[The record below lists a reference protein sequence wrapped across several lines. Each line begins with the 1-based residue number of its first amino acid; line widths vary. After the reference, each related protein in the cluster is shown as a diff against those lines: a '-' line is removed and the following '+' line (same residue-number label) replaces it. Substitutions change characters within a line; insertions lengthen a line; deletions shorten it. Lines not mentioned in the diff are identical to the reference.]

1 MRFPHGLRALNH
13 RDFRRFY
20 AAQLVALVG
29 GWMQTVAQAWLVLQL
44 TDSPFK
50 LGLISTLQF
59 SPILMFSLVAG
70 AVADRLPKRGLLVTT
85 QTTLACQALLL
96 GALVSTGRVQYGH
109 VAVLGVV
116 LGFANVVDQPARQ
129 SFVMEMVGKGDV
141 ANAVALNSAAF
152 NAARIVGPA
161 VAGVLIARVGVGP
174 VFFINSVSFVGVILT
189 LLRLEARGLP
199 AREGRATML
208 EEIVEG
214 LRYARRTPRLLLALG
229 LVLTVSLF
237 VFNFTV
243 YVPLLA
249 RTVLGLGAEGFGFLM
264 ASLGVGAVAGALTV
278 GGFGSREPELGRM
291 FLSAAV
297 AFAALLG
304 LGLSR
309 HVWTAA
315 PLLFVTGYFGIML
328 MATCNTSMQLR
339 APDAIRGRVMS
350 LYTWVTGGVFPI
362 GAFLVGSISQAW
374 GVSAA
379 FLWNGTLGLVTLAL
393 VTTNPTGT
401 SPLISS
407 ATPIT
412 AHSAT
417 SGWAE
422 STSSIAPVES
432 R

>member
-20 AAQLVALVG
+20 AAQLLALVG

-96 GALVSTGRVQYGH
+96 GVLVSTGRVQYGH
-109 VAVLGVV
+109 VAVLGLV
-116 LGFANVVDQPARQ
+116 LGFANAVDQPARQ
-129 SFVMEMVGKGDV
+129 SFVMDMVGKGDV

-161 VAGVLIARVGVGP
+161 VAGVLIGRVGVGP
-174 VFFINSVSFVGVILT
+174 VFFINSVGFVGVILT

-199 AREGRATML
+199 ARERRATML

-229 LVLTVSLF
+229 LVLSVSLF

-304 LGLSR
+304 LGLTR

-339 APDAIRGRVMS
+339 APDALRGRVMS

-379 FLWNGTLGLVTLAL
+379 FLWNGTLGLVTLAGIML
-393 VTTNPTGT
+393 WWR
-401 SPLISS
+401 LR
-407 ATPIT
+407 AR
-412 AHSAT
+412 
-417 SGWAE
+417 
-422 STSSIAPVES
+422 AP
-432 R
+432 RPA

>member
-96 GALVSTGRVQYGH
+96 GWLVSTGRVQYGH
-109 VAVLGVV
+109 VAVLGLV
-116 LGFANVVDQPARQ
+116 LGFANAVDQPARQ
-129 SFVMEMVGKGDV
+129 SFVMDMVGKGDV

-152 NAARIVGPA
+152 NAARIIGPA
-161 VAGVLIARVGVGP
+161 VAGVLI
-174 VFFINSVSFVGVILT
+174 
-189 LLRLEARGLP
+189 
-199 AREGRATML
+199 
-208 EEIVEG
+208 
-214 LRYARRTPRLLLALG
+214 
-229 LVLTVSLF
+229 
-237 VFNFTV
+237 
-243 YVPLLA
+243 
-249 RTVLGLGAEGFGFLM
+249 
-264 ASLGVGAVAGALTV
+264 V

-379 FLWNGTLGLVTLAL
+379 FLWNGTLGLVTLAGIML
-393 VTTNPTGT
+393 WWR
-401 SPLISS
+401 LR
-407 ATPIT
+407 AR
-412 AHSAT
+412 
-417 SGWAE
+417 
-422 STSSIAPVES
+422 AP
-432 R
+432 RPA

>member
-20 AAQLVALVG
+20 AAQLLALVG

-109 VAVLGVV
+109 VAVLGLV
-116 LGFANVVDQPARQ
+116 LGFANAVDQPARQ
-129 SFVMEMVGKGDV
+129 SFVMDMVGKGDV

-161 VAGVLIARVGVGP
+161 VAGVLIGRVGVGP
-174 VFFINSVSFVGVILT
+174 VFFINSVGFVGVILT

-199 AREGRATML
+199 ARERRATIL

-229 LVLTVSLF
+229 LVLSVSLF

-309 HVWTAA
+309 HAWTAA

-339 APDAIRGRVMS
+339 APDALRGRVMS

-379 FLWNGTLGLVTLAL
+379 FLWNGTLGLVTLGGIMLWWRLRAR
-393 VTTNPTGT
+393 
-401 SPLISS
+401 
-407 ATPIT
+407 
-412 AHSAT
+412 
-417 SGWAE
+417 
-422 STSSIAPVES
+422 APRPV
-432 R
+432 

>member
-20 AAQLVALVG
+20 AAQLLALVG

-96 GALVSTGRVQYGH
+96 GVLVSTGRVQYGH
-109 VAVLGVV
+109 VAVLGLV
-116 LGFANVVDQPARQ
+116 LGFANAVDQPARQ
-129 SFVMEMVGKGDV
+129 SFVMDMVGKGDV

-152 NAARIVGPA
+152 NAARIIGPA
-161 VAGVLIARVGVGP
+161 VAGVLIGRVGVGP
-174 VFFINSVSFVGVILT
+174 VFFINSVGFVGVILT

-199 AREGRATML
+199 ARERRATIL

-229 LVLTVSLF
+229 LVLSVSLF

-339 APDAIRGRVMS
+339 APDALRGRVMS

-379 FLWNGTLGLVTLAL
+379 FLWNGTLGLVTLAGIML
-393 VTTNPTGT
+393 WWR
-401 SPLISS
+401 LR
-407 ATPIT
+407 AR
-412 AHSAT
+412 
-417 SGWAE
+417 
-422 STSSIAPVES
+422 AP
-432 R
+432 RPA

>member
-1 MRFPHGLRALNH
+1 MPFPHALRALNH

-20 AAQLVALVG
+20 VAQLLALVG
-29 GWMQTVAQAWLVLQL
+29 GWMQAVAQAWLVLQL
-44 TDSPFK
+44 TDSPFR

-59 SPILMFSLVAG
+59 SPILVFSVVTG
-70 AVADRLPKRGLLVTT
+70 AVADRLPKRALLVAT
-85 QTTLACQALLL
+85 QTTLACLALLL
-96 GALVSTGRVQYGH
+96 GALVATGRVEYWH
-109 VAVLGVV
+109 VAALGLA
-116 LGFANVVDQPARQ
+116 LGFANVLDQPARQ

-141 ANAVALNSAAF
+141 ANAVALHSATF
-152 NAARIVGPA
+152 NAARIIGPA
-161 VAGVLIARVGVGP
+161 VAGVLIGRVGVGP
-174 VFFINSVSFVGVILT
+174 VFFINSVGFVGVILT

-199 AREGRATML
+199 ARERRATIL

-229 LVLTVSLF
+229 LVLSVSLF

-309 HVWTAA
+309 HAWTAA

-328 MATCNTSMQLR
+328 MATCNTSMQLG
-339 APDAIRGRVMS
+339 APDALRGRVMS

-379 FLWNGTLGLVTLAL
+379 FLWNGTLGLVTLAGIML
-393 VTTNPTGT
+393 WWR
-401 SPLISS
+401 LR
-407 ATPIT
+407 AR
-412 AHSAT
+412 
-417 SGWAE
+417 
-422 STSSIAPVES
+422 APRPV
-432 R
+432 

>member
-20 AAQLVALVG
+20 AAQLLALVG

-96 GALVSTGRVQYGH
+96 GLLVSTGRVQYGH
-109 VAVLGVV
+109 VAVLGLV

-129 SFVMEMVGKGDV
+129 SFVMDMVGKGDV

-161 VAGVLIARVGVGP
+161 VAGVLIGRVGVGP
-174 VFFINSVSFVGVILT
+174 VFFINSVGFVGVILT

-199 AREGRATML
+199 ARERRATML

-229 LVLTVSLF
+229 LVLSVSLF

-339 APDAIRGRVMS
+339 APDALRGRVMS

-379 FLWNGTLGLVTLAL
+379 FLWNGTLGLVTLAGIML
-393 VTTNPTGT
+393 WWR
-401 SPLISS
+401 LR
-407 ATPIT
+407 AR
-412 AHSAT
+412 
-417 SGWAE
+417 
-422 STSSIAPVES
+422 AP
-432 R
+432 RPA

>member
-20 AAQLVALVG
+20 AAQLLALVG

-96 GALVSTGRVQYGH
+96 GVLVSTGRVQYGH
-109 VAVLGVV
+109 VAVLGLV
-116 LGFANVVDQPARQ
+116 LGFANAVDQPARQ
-129 SFVMEMVGKGDV
+129 SFVMDMVGKGDV

-161 VAGVLIARVGVGP
+161 VAGVLIGRVGVGP
-174 VFFINSVSFVGVILT
+174 VFFINSVGFVGVILT

-199 AREGRATML
+199 ARERRATML

-229 LVLTVSLF
+229 LVLSVSLF

-278 GGFGSREPELGRM
+278 GGFGSREPEFGRM

-339 APDAIRGRVMS
+339 APDALRGRVMS

-379 FLWNGTLGLVTLAL
+379 FLWNGTLGLVTLAGIML
-393 VTTNPTGT
+393 WWR
-401 SPLISS
+401 LR
-407 ATPIT
+407 AR
-412 AHSAT
+412 
-417 SGWAE
+417 
-422 STSSIAPVES
+422 AP
-432 R
+432 RPA

>member
-1 MRFPHGLRALNH
+1 MRTIYFCA
-13 RDFRRFY
+13 
-20 AAQLVALVG
+20 
-29 GWMQTVAQAWLVLQL
+29 
-44 TDSPFK
+44 
-50 LGLISTLQF
+50 
-59 SPILMFSLVAG
+59 
-70 AVADRLPKRGLLVTT
+70 LLVPH
-85 QTTLACQALLL
+85 LLL
-96 GALVSTGRVQYGH
+96 IIFLPPYTLLVSFLFFFFFNDTATTEIYTLSLH
-109 VAVLGVV
+109 
-116 LGFANVVDQPARQ
+116 D
-129 SFVMEMVGKGDV
+129 
-141 ANAVALNSAAF
+141 ALPIY
-152 NAARIVGPA
+152 AARIIGPA
-161 VAGVLIARVGVGP
+161 VAGVLIGRVGVGP

-199 AREGRATML
+199 ARERRATML

-229 LVLTVSLF
+229 LVLSVSLF

-309 HVWTAA
+309 HAWTAA

-339 APDAIRGRVMS
+339 APDALRGRVMS

-379 FLWNGTLGLVTLAL
+379 FLWNGTLGLVTLAGIML
-393 VTTNPTGT
+393 WWR
-401 SPLISS
+401 LR
-407 ATPIT
+407 AR
-412 AHSAT
+412 
-417 SGWAE
+417 
-422 STSSIAPVES
+422 AP
-432 R
+432 RPA

>member
-20 AAQLVALVG
+20 AAQLLALVG

-96 GALVSTGRVQYGH
+96 GWLVSTGRVQYGH
-109 VAVLGVV
+109 VAVLGLV

-161 VAGVLIARVGVGP
+161 VAGVLIGRVGVGP

-229 LVLTVSLF
+229 LVLSVSLF

-339 APDAIRGRVMS
+339 APDALRGRVMS

-379 FLWNGTLGLVTLAL
+379 FLWNGTLGLVTLGGIMLWWRLRAR
-393 VTTNPTGT
+393 
-401 SPLISS
+401 
-407 ATPIT
+407 
-412 AHSAT
+412 
-417 SGWAE
+417 
-422 STSSIAPVES
+422 APRPV
-432 R
+432 

>member
-20 AAQLVALVG
+20 AAQLLALVG
-29 GWMQTVAQAWLVLQL
+29 GSMQMVAQAWLVLQL

-96 GALVSTGRVQYGH
+96 GWLVSTGRVQYGH
-109 VAVLGVV
+109 VAVLG
-116 LGFANVVDQPARQ
+116 LANAVDQPARQ
-129 SFVMEMVGKGDV
+129 SFVMDMVGKGDV

-161 VAGVLIARVGVGP
+161 VAGVLIGRVGVGP
-174 VFFINSVSFVGVILT
+174 VFFINSVGFVGVILT

-199 AREGRATML
+199 ARERRATML

-229 LVLTVSLF
+229 LVLSVSLF

-309 HVWTAA
+309 HAWTAA

-339 APDAIRGRVMS
+339 APDALRGRVMS

-379 FLWNGTLGLVTLAL
+379 FLWNGTLGLVTLAGIML
-393 VTTNPTGT
+393 WWR
-401 SPLISS
+401 LR
-407 ATPIT
+407 AR
-412 AHSAT
+412 
-417 SGWAE
+417 
-422 STSSIAPVES
+422 AP
-432 R
+432 RPA

>member
-20 AAQLVALVG
+20 AAQLLALVG

-96 GALVSTGRVQYGH
+96 GVLVSTGRVQYGH
-109 VAVLGVV
+109 VAVLGLV

-129 SFVMEMVGKGDV
+129 SFVMDMVGKGDV

-161 VAGVLIARVGVGP
+161 VAGVLIGRVGVGP
-174 VFFINSVSFVGVILT
+174 VFFINSVGFVGVILT

-199 AREGRATML
+199 ARERRATML

-229 LVLTVSLF
+229 LVLSVSLF

-309 HVWTAA
+309 HAWTAA

-339 APDAIRGRVMS
+339 APDALRGRVMS

-379 FLWNGTLGLVTLAL
+379 FLWNGTLGLVTLGGIMLWWRLRAR
-393 VTTNPTGT
+393 
-401 SPLISS
+401 
-407 ATPIT
+407 
-412 AHSAT
+412 
-417 SGWAE
+417 
-422 STSSIAPVES
+422 APRPV
-432 R
+432 

>member
-20 AAQLVALVG
+20 AAQLLALVG

-96 GALVSTGRVQYGH
+96 GWLVSTGRVQYGH
-109 VAVLGVV
+109 VAVLGLV
-116 LGFANVVDQPARQ
+116 LGFANAVDQPARQ
-129 SFVMEMVGKGDV
+129 SFVMDMVGKGDV

-152 NAARIVGPA
+152 NAARIIGPA
-161 VAGVLIARVGVGP
+161 VAGVLIGRVGVGP
-174 VFFINSVSFVGVILT
+174 VFFINSVGFVGVILT

-199 AREGRATML
+199 ARERRATIL

-229 LVLTVSLF
+229 LVLSVSLF

-309 HVWTAA
+309 HAWTAA

-339 APDAIRGRVMS
+339 APDALRGRVMS

-379 FLWNGTLGLVTLAL
+379 FLWNGTLGLVTLAGIML
-393 VTTNPTGT
+393 WWR
-401 SPLISS
+401 LR
-407 ATPIT
+407 AR
-412 AHSAT
+412 
-417 SGWAE
+417 
-422 STSSIAPVES
+422 APRPV
-432 R
+432 

>member
-20 AAQLVALVG
+20 AAQLLALVG

-96 GALVSTGRVQYGH
+96 GWLVSTGRVQYGH
-109 VAVLGVV
+109 VAVLGLV

-129 SFVMEMVGKGDV
+129 SFVMDMVGKGDV

-161 VAGVLIARVGVGP
+161 VAGVLIGRVGVGP
-174 VFFINSVSFVGVILT
+174 VFFINSVGFVGVILT

-199 AREGRATML
+199 ARERRATML

-229 LVLTVSLF
+229 LVLSVSLF

-309 HVWTAA
+309 HVGTAA

-339 APDAIRGRVMS
+339 APDALRGRVMS

-379 FLWNGTLGLVTLAL
+379 FLWNGTLGLVTLAGIML
-393 VTTNPTGT
+393 WWR
-401 SPLISS
+401 LR
-407 ATPIT
+407 AR
-412 AHSAT
+412 
-417 SGWAE
+417 
-422 STSSIAPVES
+422 AP
-432 R
+432 RPA

>member
-20 AAQLVALVG
+20 AAQLLALVG

-109 VAVLGVV
+109 VAVLGLV
-116 LGFANVVDQPARQ
+116 LGFANAVDQPARQ
-129 SFVMEMVGKGDV
+129 SFVMDMVGKGDV

-161 VAGVLIARVGVGP
+161 VAGVLIGRVGVGP
-174 VFFINSVSFVGVILT
+174 VFFINSVGFVGVILT

-199 AREGRATML
+199 ARERRATML

-229 LVLTVSLF
+229 LVLSVSLF

-304 LGLSR
+304 LGLTR

-339 APDAIRGRVMS
+339 APDALRGRVMS

-379 FLWNGTLGLVTLAL
+379 FLWNGTLGLVTLAGIML
-393 VTTNPTGT
+393 WWR
-401 SPLISS
+401 LR
-407 ATPIT
+407 AR
-412 AHSAT
+412 
-417 SGWAE
+417 
-422 STSSIAPVES
+422 AP
-432 R
+432 RPA

>member
-20 AAQLVALVG
+20 AAQLLALVG

-109 VAVLGVV
+109 VAVLGLV

-199 AREGRATML
+199 RREGRATML

-229 LVLTVSLF
+229 LVLSVSLF

-339 APDAIRGRVMS
+339 APDALRGRVMS

-379 FLWNGTLGLVTLAL
+379 FLWNGTLGLVTLAGIML
-393 VTTNPTGT
+393 WWR
-401 SPLISS
+401 LR
-407 ATPIT
+407 AR
-412 AHSAT
+412 
-417 SGWAE
+417 
-422 STSSIAPVES
+422 APWPA
-432 R
+432 

>member
-20 AAQLVALVG
+20 AAQLLALVG

-96 GALVSTGRVQYGH
+96 GWLVSTGRVQYGH
-109 VAVLGVV
+109 VAVLGLV

-129 SFVMEMVGKGDV
+129 SFVMDMVGKGDV

-161 VAGVLIARVGVGP
+161 VAGVLIGRVGVGP
-174 VFFINSVSFVGVILT
+174 VFFINSVGFVGVILT

-199 AREGRATML
+199 ARERRATIL

-229 LVLTVSLF
+229 LVLSVSLF

-304 LGLSR
+304 LGLTR

-339 APDAIRGRVMS
+339 APDALRGRVMS

-379 FLWNGTLGLVTLAL
+379 FLWNGTLGLVTLAGIML
-393 VTTNPTGT
+393 WWR
-401 SPLISS
+401 LR
-407 ATPIT
+407 AR
-412 AHSAT
+412 
-417 SGWAE
+417 
-422 STSSIAPVES
+422 AP
-432 R
+432 RPA

>member
-1 MRFPHGLRALNH
+1 MPFPRGLRALDH

-20 AAQLVALVG
+20 VAQLLALVG

-59 SPILMFSLVAG
+59 SPILMFSILTG
-70 AVADRLPKRGLLVTT
+70 AVADRLPKRRLLVAT
-85 QTTLACQALLL
+85 QTTLACQAVLL
-96 GALVSTGRVQYGH
+96 GALVGTGRVEYWH
-109 VAVLGVV
+109 VAALGLA
-116 LGFANVVDQPARQ
+116 LGFANVFDQPARQ
-129 SFVMEMVGKGDV
+129 SFVVEMVGKGDV

-174 VFFINSVSFVGVILT
+174 VFFVNSAGFVGVILT
-189 LLRLEARGLP
+189 LLRLDARGLP
-199 AREGRATML
+199 AGAGRATML
-208 EEIVEG
+208 EEILEG
-214 LRYARRTPRLLLALG
+214 LRYARRTPRLLLAIG
-229 LVLTVSLF
+229 LVLIVSLC

-264 ASLGVGAVAGALTV
+264 AALGVGAVAGALTV
-278 GGFGSREPELGRM
+278 GGRGGGEGGVGRM
-291 FLSAAV
+291 FVSAAL
-297 AFAALLG
+297 AFAALGG

-328 MATCNTSMQLR
+328 MASCNTSMQLE
-339 APDAIRGRVMS
+339 APDALRGRVMS

-362 GAFLVGSISQAW
+362 GAFLVGAISQAW
-374 GVSAA
+374 GVSVA
-379 FLWNGTLGLVTLAL
+379 FLWNGTLGLVALAGIML
-393 VTTNPTGT
+393 WWR
-401 SPLISS
+401 LR
-407 ATPIT
+407 AR
-412 AHSAT
+412 AAF
-417 SGWAE
+417 A
-422 STSSIAPVES
+422 AS
-432 R
+432 RR

>member
-1 MRFPHGLRALNH
+1 MRFPHGLRALAH

-20 AAQLVALVG
+20 AAQLLALVG
-29 GWMQTVAQAWLVLQL
+29 TWMQTVAQAWLVLQL
-44 TDSPFK
+44 TDSPFR

-59 SPILMFSLVAG
+59 SPILVFSVVTG
-70 AVADRLPKRGLLVTT
+70 AVADRLPKRSVLVVT

-96 GALVSTGRVQYGH
+96 GALVATGRAQYWH
-109 VAVLGVV
+109 VAALGLV
-116 LGFANVVDQPARQ
+116 LGFANVFDQPARQ

-161 VAGVLIARVGVGP
+161 VAGVLIAKVGVGP
-174 VFFINSVSFVGVILT
+174 AFFVNSVGFVGVILT
-189 LLRLEARGLP
+189 LGRLEAREVP
-199 AREGRATML
+199 ATML
-208 EEIVEG
+208 EEMLEG
-214 LRYARRTPRLLLALG
+214 LRYARRTPRLLVAIG
-229 LVLTVSLF
+229 LVLVVSLC

-278 GGFGSREPELGRM
+278 GARGSREPSLGQM

-309 HVWTAA
+309 HAWTAA

-339 APDAIRGRVMS
+339 APDALRGRVMS

-379 FLWNGTLGLVTLAL
+379 FLWNGTLGLVTLAGIML
-393 VTTNPTGT
+393 WWR
-401 SPLISS
+401 LR
-407 ATPIT
+407 AR
-412 AHSAT
+412 
-417 SGWAE
+417 
-422 STSSIAPVES
+422 AP

>member
-20 AAQLVALVG
+20 AAQLLALVG

-96 GALVSTGRVQYGH
+96 GWLVSTGRVQYGH
-109 VAVLGVV
+109 VAVLGLV
-116 LGFANVVDQPARQ
+116 LGFANAVDQPARQ
-129 SFVMEMVGKGDV
+129 SFVMDMVGKGDV

-161 VAGVLIARVGVGP
+161 VAGVLIGRVGVGP
-174 VFFINSVSFVGVILT
+174 VFFINSVGFVGVILT

-199 AREGRATML
+199 ARERRATIL

-229 LVLTVSLF
+229 LVLSVSLF

-309 HVWTAA
+309 HAWTAA

-339 APDAIRGRVMS
+339 APDALRGRVMS

-379 FLWNGTLGLVTLAL
+379 FLWNGTLGLVTLAGIML
-393 VTTNPTGT
+393 WWR
-401 SPLISS
+401 LR
-407 ATPIT
+407 AR
-412 AHSAT
+412 
-417 SGWAE
+417 
-422 STSSIAPVES
+422 APRPV
-432 R
+432 

>member
-1 MRFPHGLRALNH
+1 MRFPHPLRALAH

-20 AAQLVALVG
+20 AAQLLALVG

-59 SPILMFSLVAG
+59 SPILMFSVVAG
-70 AVADRLPKRGLLVTT
+70 AIADRLPKRRLLVAT

-96 GALVSTGRVQYGH
+96 GALVATGRAQYWH
-109 VAVLGVV
+109 VAALGLV
-116 LGFANVVDQPARQ
+116 LGFANVFDQPARQ

-161 VAGVLIARVGVGP
+161 VAGVLIAKVGVGP
-174 VFFINSVSFVGVILT
+174 AFFVNSVSFVAVILT
-189 LLRLEARGLP
+189 LGRLDARGLP
-199 AREGRATML
+199 ARTVRATIFEDIL
-208 EEIVEG
+208 EA
-214 LRYARRTPRLLLALG
+214 LRYARRTPRLLVAIA
-229 LVLTVSLF
+229 LVLVVSLC

-278 GGFGSREPELGRM
+278 GGRGSREPGLGQM

-309 HVWTAA
+309 HVWMAA
-315 PLLFVTGYFGIML
+315 PLLLVTGYFGIML
-328 MATCNTSMQLR
+328 MASCNTSMQLR
-339 APDAIRGRVMS
+339 APDALRGRVMS
-350 LYTWVTGGVFPI
+350 LYTWVTGGVFPV

-379 FLWNGTLGLVTLAL
+379 FLWNGTLGLLAL
-393 VTTNPTGT
+393 AGIMLWWRLRARGPA
-401 SPLISS
+401 S
-407 ATPIT
+407 A
-412 AHSAT
+412 
-417 SGWAE
+417 
-422 STSSIAPVES
+422 
-432 R
+432 

>member
-1 MRFPHGLRALNH
+1 MRFPHGLRALAH

-20 AAQLVALVG
+20 AAQLLALVG

-59 SPILMFSLVAG
+59 SPILIFSVVAG
-70 AVADRLPKRGLLVTT
+70 ALADRLPKRRLLVAT

-96 GALVSTGRVQYGH
+96 GALVATGRVQYWH
-109 VAVLGVV
+109 VAALGLV
-116 LGFANVVDQPARQ
+116 LGFANVFDQPARQ
-129 SFVMEMVGKGDV
+129 SFVVEMVGKGDV

-161 VAGVLIARVGVGP
+161 VAGVLIAQVGVGP
-174 VFFINSVSFVGVILT
+174 AFFVNSVSFVAVIVT
-189 LLRLEARGLP
+189 LFRLEARGLP
-199 AREGRATML
+199 VREVPATIL
-208 EEIVEG
+208 EEILEG
-214 LRYARRTPRLLLALG
+214 LRYARRTPRLLVAIA
-229 LVLTVSLF
+229 LVLVVSLC

-278 GGFGSREPELGRM
+278 GARGSREPGLGQM
-291 FLSAAV
+291 FVSAAV

-309 HVWTAA
+309 HVWMAA
-315 PLLFVTGYFGIML
+315 PLLVVTGYFGIML
-328 MATCNTSMQLR
+328 MASCNTSMQLR
-339 APDAIRGRVMS
+339 APDALRGRVMS

-379 FLWNGTLGLVTLAL
+379 FLWNGTLGLLAL
-393 VTTNPTGT
+393 AGIM
-401 SPLISS
+401 LWWRLY
-407 ATPIT
+407 AR
-412 AHSAT
+412 
-417 SGWAE
+417 
-422 STSSIAPVES
+422 APVGA
-432 R
+432 

>member
-20 AAQLVALVG
+20 AAQLLALVG

-96 GALVSTGRVQYGH
+96 GWLVSTGRVQYGH
-109 VAVLGVV
+109 VAVLGLV
-116 LGFANVVDQPARQ
+116 LGFANAVDQPARQ
-129 SFVMEMVGKGDV
+129 SFVMDMVGKGDV

-161 VAGVLIARVGVGP
+161 VAGVLIGRVGVGP
-174 VFFINSVSFVGVILT
+174 VFFINSVGFVGVILT

-199 AREGRATML
+199 ARERRATML

-229 LVLTVSLF
+229 LVLSVSLF

-304 LGLSR
+304 LGLTR

-339 APDAIRGRVMS
+339 APDALRGRVMS

-379 FLWNGTLGLVTLAL
+379 FLWNGTLGLVTLAGIML
-393 VTTNPTGT
+393 WWR
-401 SPLISS
+401 LR
-407 ATPIT
+407 AR
-412 AHSAT
+412 
-417 SGWAE
+417 
-422 STSSIAPVES
+422 AP
-432 R
+432 RPA

>member
-20 AAQLVALVG
+20 AAQLLALVG

-96 GALVSTGRVQYGH
+96 GVLVSTGRVQYGH
-109 VAVLGVV
+109 VAVLGLV

-129 SFVMEMVGKGDV
+129 SFVMDMVGKGDV

-161 VAGVLIARVGVGP
+161 VAGVLIGRVGVGP
-174 VFFINSVSFVGVILT
+174 VFFINSVGFVGVILT

-199 AREGRATML
+199 ARERRATIL

-229 LVLTVSLF
+229 LVLSVSLF

-309 HVWTAA
+309 HAWTAA

-339 APDAIRGRVMS
+339 APDALRGRVMS

-379 FLWNGTLGLVTLAL
+379 FLWNGTLGLVTLAGIML
-393 VTTNPTGT
+393 WWR
-401 SPLISS
+401 LR
-407 ATPIT
+407 AR
-412 AHSAT
+412 
-417 SGWAE
+417 
-422 STSSIAPVES
+422 AP
-432 R
+432 RPA